1 MKKKD
6 KKIEEK
12 LKMIKHSRVRT
23 PMPRPVVFE
32 DKTKYKRSRQKSL
45 IRKIIKGE

>member
-6 KKIEEK
+6 KNLEEK
-12 LKMIKHSRVRT
+12 LNIIKHTRSRST
-23 PMPRPVVFE
+23 MPRPVVFE

-45 IRKIIKGE
+45 NRKIIKGD